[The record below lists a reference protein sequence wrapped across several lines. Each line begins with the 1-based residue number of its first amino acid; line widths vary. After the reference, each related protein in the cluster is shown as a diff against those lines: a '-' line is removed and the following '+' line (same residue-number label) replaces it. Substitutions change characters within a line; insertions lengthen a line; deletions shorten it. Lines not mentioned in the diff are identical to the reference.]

1 MTLLYYVNREQIER
15 RIAALEDVCE
25 ALQQVSDHWD
35 SSLTSGFV
43 QERGLH
49 LAIECVTDIGSYLI
63 DGFIMRDASSYD
75 DIVDIMRDEQVI
87 DNQMADTLTALVRL
101 RRPLVQEYY
110 DWDRTTLHPL
120 TAPLVSV
127 LQDFG
132 QRIHVYLDRE
142 LDSFPVSNVGTA
154 TDSSTST

>member
-15 RIAALEDVCE
+15 RIVALEDVCE
-25 ALQQVSDHWD
+25 ALQQVSTHWD

-43 QERGLH
+43 QERALH

-75 DIVDIMRDEQVI
+75 DIVDIMRDEKVI
-87 DNQMADTLTALVRL
+87 DQPMGEMLTALVRL

-110 DWDRTTLHPL
+110 DWNRTELHPL
-120 TAPLVSV
+120 STPLVKV
-127 LQDFG
+127 LKEFG
-132 QRIHVYLDRE
+132 QRIHTYLDQE
-142 LDSFPVSNVGTA
+142 LDSLTVVNVDRASGT
-154 TDSSTST
+154 STST